1 MRNKVLGFLA
11 IILLTSCA
19 KDTEPSG
26 DLNGTYNGFFVRSG
40 DLQDEG
46 SVRIV
51 FVANIFSGETTAPN
65 LNICN
70 GNYNVFGDSIQ
81 FKNLCSGINLLS
93 GNFYMK
99 ENGDSLY
106 FSRNVDSILHYQETY
121 VLKK

>member
-1 MRNKVLGFLA
+1 MLKTIFGFLA
-11 IILLTSCA
+11 LLLLTSCA

-26 DLNGTYNGFFVRSG
+26 DLNGTYSGFFVRSG
-40 DLQDEG
+40 DLTDEG

-70 GNYNVFGDSIQ
+70 GNYDILGDSIQ
-81 FKNLCSGINLLS
+81 FKNLCSGINLLN
-93 GNFYMK
+93 GNFYLRS
-99 ENGDSLY
+99 NGDSLY
-106 FSRNVDSILHYQETY
+106 FSRNVDSVLHYQELF